1 MKGQESCQSRDM
13 MSLNRTDADDGAT
26 GHKVVSILAGQPHS
40 DNTFQPLPLNGEET
54 FEQKY
59 CVEQLNDLIL
69 IEGTDAHVTRSKF
82 SKNKTSRI
90 DQPEKTIGDAI

>member
-1 MKGQESCQSRDM
+1 MEDHAFCPSRDIL
-13 MSLNRTDADDGAT
+13 SLNRTDADDGAT

-40 DNTFQPLPLNGEET
+40 DNTFQALPLNGDET
-54 FEQKY
+54 FEQKC